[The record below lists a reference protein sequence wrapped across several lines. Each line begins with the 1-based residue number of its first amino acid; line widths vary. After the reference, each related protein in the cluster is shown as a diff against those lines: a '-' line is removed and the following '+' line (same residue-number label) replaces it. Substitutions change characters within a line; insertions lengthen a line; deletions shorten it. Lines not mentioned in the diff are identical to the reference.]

1 MKLKNSRILIT
12 GATGSLGRALVK
24 RIFAE
29 HRPKKVIVYSRDEFK
44 QSEMRKEFPDPQY
57 NKLRFFI
64 GDVRDRD
71 RLIKAMSGVDFVI
84 HAAALKQVPALEY
97 NPSEAIKTN
106 IIGSQ
111 NVIDAC
117 IECGV
122 EKAILISSDKAVN
135 PINLYGATK
144 LCAEKLFT
152 AANAYNKTAFCSV
165 RYGNVIGSRGSVI
178 PFFLKIKQQADSD
191 SFGKVPTFPVTDV
204 RMTRFWI
211 TLDEAVDLVITAL
224 RYADKG
230 KILVPRIPSMKIVDI
245 AKAIDPNCDIKDI
258 GIRAGEK
265 LHECL
270 VSEDNENVCIVKDGA
285 IYPFNK
291 DETYTS
297 NGNSL
302 WLSAAELREKVGL
315 NE

>member
-106 IIGSQ
+106 IIGSK

-122 EKAILISSDKAVN
+122 EKAVLVSSDKAVN

-152 AANAYNKTAFCSV
+152 AANASNKTVFCSV
-165 RYGNVIGSRGSVI
+165 
-178 PFFLKIKQQADSD
+178 
-191 SFGKVPTFPVTDV
+191 
-204 RMTRFWI
+204 
-211 TLDEAVDLVITAL
+211 
-224 RYADKG
+224 
-230 KILVPRIPSMKIVDI
+230 
-245 AKAIDPNCDIKDI
+245 
-258 GIRAGEK
+258 
-265 LHECL
+265 
-270 VSEDNENVCIVKDGA
+270 
-285 IYPFNK
+285 
-291 DETYTS
+291 
-297 NGNSL
+297 
-302 WLSAAELREKVGL
+302 
-315 NE
+315 